1 MGQPVSTYVSVTAK
15 GVHIED
21 YMVINSKTKELS
33 EELEPICPDPLKE
46 TIIPLLKQ
54 LDKLP
59 AYKFRHHLLFYHAEK
74 ALKDVFYLKNSIIYF

>member
-1 MGQPVSTYVSVTAK
+1 MGQPVSTYVSATAK

-21 YMVINSKTKELS
+21 YMVISSKTKELS
-33 EELEPICPDPLKE
+33 EELEPICPDPLEE

-54 LDKLP
+54 LDELP

-74 ALKDVFYLKNSIIYF
+74 ALKDVFCLNNSNIYF